1 MALFGDFI
9 ANEKP
14 LYCVIK
20 GETCFPA
27 FRQWATDLGVLD
39 YKNYGVT
46 DWLQYTDYEQVV
58 KTIVPYSPTSQDK
71 KNSNFVSPF
80 ASQNISS
87 LHYRHWLGT
96 DLLGQDVLSGIIGAC
111 RIAFLIGIG
120 ATLLAFILGLFFGT
134 LAGFWHDDKISLS
147 WQSVFLLVVSLFYT
161 FFIASQLA
169 LNQSIVL
176 LLTVFIILF
185 FLVKKIEK
193 HARKS
198 FSIKIK
204 LDTYISRLIE
214 TKRSIPNLIF
224 IFVLLAMFTKCSV
237 WHLIFILG
245 GLSWISFSLLIRA
258 EILKIKNLEYI
269 TAAQSLGFSNLK
281 ILFQHVLPNAI
292 LPAVI
297 LAASMVANIVL
308 AESSLSFLGL
318 GLPIEQIT
326 WGSML
331 HQAENNISAWWLAF
345 FPGLCIFI
353 LVVICNQLAENLRK
367 KLS

>member
-1 MALFGDFI
+1 M
-9 ANEKP
+9 
-14 LYCVIK
+14 YCVIK

-120 ATLLAFILGLFFGT
+120 ATLLAFVLGLFFGT

-147 WQSVFLLVVSLFYT
+147 WQSVFLLVSSLFYT

-331 HQAENNISAWWLAF
+331 RQAENNISAWWLAF

-353 LVVICNQLAENLRK
+353 LVVICNRLAENLRK